1 MKDTMEESLLCLE
14 AALGEMDEATRT
26 LALNTIRRR
35 LRRLHALSPFLRRR
49 LHALSPFL
57 SEPVDCVLWLPT
69 GKGAGKRL

>member
-35 LRRLHALSPFLRRR
+35 L
-49 LHALSPFL
+49 HALSPFL
-57 SEPVDCVLWLPT
+57 SEP
-69 GKGAGKRL
+69 

>member
-26 LALNTIRRR
+26 HTI
-35 LRRLHALSPFLRRR
+35 RRR

>member
-26 LALNTIRRR
+26 LALNTIC
-35 LRRLHALSPFLRRR
+35 RR

>member
-35 LRRLHALSPFLRRR
+35 L
-49 LHALSPFL
+49 HALSPFL
-57 SEPVDCVLWLPT
+57 SEPVDCVLWLPA
-69 GKGAGKRL
+69 GKDAGKRL